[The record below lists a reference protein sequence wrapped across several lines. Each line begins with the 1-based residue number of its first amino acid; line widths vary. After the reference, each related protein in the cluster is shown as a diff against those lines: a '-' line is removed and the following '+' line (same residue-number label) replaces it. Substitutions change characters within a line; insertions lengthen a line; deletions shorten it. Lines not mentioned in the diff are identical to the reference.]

1 MQTDT
6 ICTWSV
12 ILYVLAGLIYTN
24 IMKPDIS
31 RPESVH
37 FEVPDIASAR
47 LQLWLLQTWCSLQ

>member
-6 ICTWSV
+6 ICTWPV
-12 ILYVLAGLIYTN
+12 ILYELAGLIYTN

-47 LQLWLLQTWCSLQ
+47 LQLWLLQT